1 MKRAGTILGALAIV
15 ASFTFM
21 IGALLSAGGCG
32 GSSGTIEQA
41 GRDEAADKVA
51 QDGMREFMSKK
62 TAKGAKGAKGSTR
75 K

>member
-1 MKRAGTILGALAIV
+1 MKRAGRILAALAIV
-15 ASFTFM
+15 LSFIFI
-21 IGALLSAGGCG
+21 IGALGSAGGCG

-51 QDGMREFMSKK
+51 QDKMRAYMQNKP
-62 TAKGAKGAKGSTR
+62 AKGANVPKR